1 MLSKEATK
9 CQKKKSVGLIS
20 KKTTLHVQ
28 HTFLYISLP
37 FFCKTT
43 TRNFQKHPSYTFYVF
58 LSTFFFAAAHFHLGG
73 RQHFPMFLTATI
85 KFSYFSFNEIGLLCF
100 FSRSSSF
107 SVIHVNVD
115 IKIKSKERV
124 GFVIVVFISKS
135 PGSFAIYRRNAQVL
149 EMQNFI
155 PAYMK
160 GWTYGRF
167 PQNQNFLDVQVTK
180 FSYPWCSVARECARE
195 SSAIKF
201 TILYVPQI
209 AIMLIQA
216 GQILNKGGIKLHKKK
231 GKEKKYNKI
240 QKETPYM

>member
-9 CQKKKSVGLIS
+9 CQKKKKSVGLIS
-20 KKTTLHVQ
+20 KKTTLNVQ

-37 FFCKTT
+37 FFCTTT

-160 GWTYGRF
+160 GWTYVRTPYGRF
-167 PQNQNFLDVQVTK
+167 SQNQNFLGAQVTK
-180 FSYPWCSVARECARE
+180 FSYPWCSVSRERARE

-201 TILYVPQI
+201 AIRYVPQI

-216 GQILNKGGIKLHKKK
+216 RR
-231 GKEKKYNKI
+231 Y
-240 QKETPYM
+240 

>member
-1 MLSKEATK
+1 MP
-9 CQKKKSVGLIS
+9 KKKIS
-20 KKTTLHVQ
+20 GSNKQKNNFERAAH
-28 HTFLYISLP
+28 
-37 FFCKTT
+37 FFVHFFAVFCTTT

-167 PQNQNFLDVQVTK
+167 SQNQNFFDAQVTK
-180 FSYPWCSVARECARE
+180 FSYPWCSVARERARE

-216 GQILNKGGIKLHKKK
+216 GQILYKGGIKLHKRK